1 MVIMV
6 ISRNILPYEV
16 ELNVSESGDSVNA
29 NHFLWN
35 LASYLKINE
44 WHCNLHLR
52 ATQILTIFI
61 NLKWLLNNLLQEKM
75 HFFVLSRGFLC
86 FMK

>member
-29 NHFLWN
+29 NHFL
-35 LASYLKINE
+35 
-44 WHCNLHLR
+44 
-52 ATQILTIFI
+52 
-61 NLKWLLNNLLQEKM
+61 
-75 HFFVLSRGFLC
+75 
-86 FMK
+86 